1 MEAVSCKV
9 VTKQANNS
17 QLRKVL
23 KGVGN
28 RFICDVLR
36 STESGGIQVRV
47 NSKPSKTRCSRHLE
61 PRCVGFDQKG
71 VEMKTFK

>member
-9 VTKQANNS
+9 VTKQSNNS
-17 QLRKVL
+17 QFRKGL

-28 RFICDVLR
+28 RFTYEVLR
-36 STESGGIQVRV
+36 LTESGGIQVRV
-47 NSKPSKTRCSRHLE
+47 NSKPSKTRCWRHLE
-61 PRCVGFDQKG
+61 PRCVGFDEKG